1 MLDEFEERRIALVD
15 AEIYLRTGGA
25 GPPLLLLH
33 GYPQTHVI
41 WHRVAPRLAR
51 VFTLVMPDL
60 RGYGQSRG
68 PPADADHRSYSK
80 RAMAKDMV
88 AVMAALGHE
97 RFALAGH
104 DRGARV
110 GYRLCLDHPERVVR
124 FATLDVVPT
133 IEVWEEMNADRAI
146 AIYHWPFLAVPAPV
160 PERLIGA
167 DPEFYVRHLL
177 DRWAGRKDALDP
189 GAVAA
194 YVAQFRLPSVLTAT
208 CEDYRAGAGID
219 RVHDREDRA
228 AGRKIACP
236 VLVIWGRD
244 YSASKEASPLV
255 VWRRWAGDVQEVA
268 LDCGHFIAEEAPDE
282 CAEALLT
289 FFR

>member
-1 MLDEFEERRIALVD
+1 MLDEFDERRITLAD
-15 AEIYLRTGGA
+15 AEIYLRSGGA

-33 GYPQTHVI
+33 GYPQTHAI
-41 WHRVAPRLAR
+41 WHRVAPRLAQA
-51 VFTLVMPDL
+51 FTLVMPDL
-60 RGYGQSRG
+60 RGYGQSKG
-68 PPADADHRSYSK
+68 PPADAEHRNYSK

-88 AVMAALGHE
+88 AVMAALGHQ

-110 GYRLCLDHPERVVR
+110 GYRLCLDHPERVTR

-133 IEVWEEMNADRAI
+133 IEVWDEMNADRAI
-146 AIYHWPFLAVPAPV
+146 ATYHWPFLAVPAPV

-167 DPEFYVRHLL
+167 DPEFYVGHLL

-219 RVHDREDRA
+219 RVHDRDDRA

-244 YSASKEASPLV
+244 YSASKETSPIV
-255 VWRRWAGDVQEVA
+255 VWRRWADDVCEVP

-282 CAEALLT
+282 CAAALLR
-289 FFR
+289 FFT